1 MKILTYPIYFIL
13 MTIFS
18 AIIMFSTKQYKS
30 NSLKIS
36 IGLFFSVLI
45 YYLFNFFYVLGNIE
59 KISLILSISVPL
71 LILSI
76 INFFLLFNVNEK

>member
-1 MKILTYPIYFIL
+1 

-18 AIIMFSTKQYKS
+18 AIIMFNTKKYKS

-45 YYLFNFFYVLGNIE
+45 YYLFNFFYILGNIE
-59 KISLILSISVPL
+59 KISLSLSISVPL
-71 LILSI
+71 LILSMT
-76 INFFLLFNVNEK
+76 NFFLLFNLNEK